1 MQFEMDFDLSFSHL
15 NLSLSLSLW
24 STAFLLQCLIVM
36 VSFNASVDTIAY
48 CFHSFL
54 LKTRFRYVIV
64 ARIARNLAL
73 SCSLDCCCRK

>member
-1 MQFEMDFDLSFSHL
+1 MQFEMDSDLIFSHL

-24 STAFLLQCLIVM
+24 STAFFLQLLITM
-36 VSFNASVDTIAY
+36 VSFNASIGIIAY

-54 LKTRFRYVIV
+54 LKTRFYYVTI

>member
-1 MQFEMDFDLSFSHL
+1 MQFEMDFDLISSTL

-24 STAFLLQCLIVM
+24 STAFLVQRFIVT
-36 VSFNASVDTIAY
+36 VSFDASIATIAY

-54 LKTRFRYVIV
+54 LKIRFRYVTV

-73 SCSLDCCCRK
+73 SCSLDCFCRN